1 MEEANHTYRPAGPS
15 TDDLVSHLMRVRDE
29 LRVQWVQEM
38 RAKGLLEGLT
48 PEETERESAVIYD
61 TCVGCLES
69 GRYDEAQRYATQ
81 MAQPGVLSGMTP
93 EQIMGSLLTL
103 RDIYEWSLFDEYG
116 AEREKLRH
124 ALRLYQSVAN
134 RILSIVALA
143 FVEERERIVFQ
154 QQEAIRELSTPALQI
169 RDGLLM
175 LPIIGLLDSA
185 RARQL
190 TEQLLLTIR
199 ASRAKAVVIDITGV
213 PAIDSKV
220 ANHLLQTVDA
230 CSLMG
235 ARVVLSGMSPEI
247 AQTIVTIGV
256 DLSRIRTVADLQD
269 GIEEANRWLGAEVSN
284 RRPLPQSD

>member
-1 MEEANHTYRPAGPS
+1 MEEAIHHTTPVEPS
-15 TDDLVSHLMRVRDE
+15 TADLVSHLKRVRDE

-38 RAKGLLEGLT
+38 QAKGLLAGLT

-69 GRYDEAQRYATQ
+69 GRYDEAQHYATQ
-81 MAQPGVLSGMTP
+81 MAQRGVLSGMTP
-93 EQIMGSLLTL
+93 EQIMGSMLTL
-103 RDIYEWSLFDEYG
+103 RDVYEWSLFDEYG
-116 AEREKLRH
+116 ANREKLLH

-190 TEQLLLTIR
+190 TEQLLSTIR
-199 ASRAKAVVIDITGV
+199 QSRAKAVVIDITGV

-230 CSLMG
+230 CGLMG

-269 GIEEANRWLGAEVSN
+269 GIEEANRWLGVEATN
-284 RRPLPQSD
+284 RRQLPQSE